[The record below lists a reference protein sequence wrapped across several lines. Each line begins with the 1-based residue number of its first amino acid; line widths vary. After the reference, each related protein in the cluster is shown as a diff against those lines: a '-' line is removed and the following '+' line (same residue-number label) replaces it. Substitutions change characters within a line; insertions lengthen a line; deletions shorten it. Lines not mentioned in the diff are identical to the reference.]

1 MEKILKNLRY
11 RLKYHIMGK
20 QGWINDP
27 NGMIYFKGYYHVFFQ
42 HSPHD
47 SKWGPMHWGHVRSK
61 DLIHWENLPI
71 ALFPEAE
78 DGCFSGSAIEHDGKL
93 FLLYTAHHELKGE
106 VVSVVQE
113 QNLAYSEDGIN
124 FVKYEG
130 NPVIKAPM
138 LNNTA
143 DFRDPKIWSDGHK
156 FYCVI
161 GGQTLDKRGQVLV
174 YESDDIYHWNFKQT
188 LAQASE
194 ASKEGYMWECPDYF
208 EINGQKILIISPQGI
223 KEQDERFNNLFQCGY
238 FIGREENGK
247 LTYQP
252 DSFQEL
258 DYGHDFY
265 AAQTLLAPDGRRI
278 LIAWMAMWEQDMP
291 EQVDGWAGCMTFPR
305 ELIIKDDQI
314 FMRPVRELALLEQEV
329 ILEEILSNYQMTYAN
344 RSLEIETF
352 ASEASDFDLT
362 LSYGESDLN
371 LSYQNGKLFLT
382 KTGYPSR
389 VFTRTLKTTNFKILC
404 DTSSVEIFFEEG
416 PVFSE
421 RLYGVGETKLK
432 FNSVKPLKMKVTSL
446 EL

>member
-1 MEKILKNLRY
+1 
-11 RLKYHIMGK
+11 
-20 QGWINDP
+20 
-27 NGMIYFKGYYHVFFQ
+27 
-42 HSPHD
+42 
-47 SKWGPMHWGHVRSK
+47 
-61 DLIHWENLPI
+61 
-71 ALFPEAE
+71 
-78 DGCFSGSAIEHDGKL
+78 
-93 FLLYTAHHELKGE
+93 
-106 VVSVVQE
+106 
-113 QNLAYSEDGIN
+113 
-124 FVKYEG
+124 
-130 NPVIKAPM
+130 
-138 LNNTA
+138 
-143 DFRDPKIWSDGHK
+143 
-156 FYCVI
+156 
-161 GGQTLDKRGQVLV
+161 
-174 YESDDIYHWNFKQT
+174 
-188 LAQASE
+188 
-194 ASKEGYMWECPDYF
+194 
-208 EINGQKILIISPQGI
+208 
-223 KEQDERFNNLFQCGY
+223 
-238 FIGREENGK
+238 
-247 LTYQP
+247 
-252 DSFQEL
+252 
-258 DYGHDFY
+258 
-265 AAQTLLAPDGRRI
+265 
-278 LIAWMAMWEQDMP
+278 MWEQDMP

-382 KTGYPSR
+382 KTGYPPR